1 MTPPPPFIDVAAQ
14 RRRLVLMAAINAI
27 CVVIAIGGAV
37 GFVSFHIAWMG
48 AVFALAV
55 IAGFAAQIWL
65 VLGMKRKS

>member
-1 MTPPPPFIDVAAQ
+1 MTPPPFIDVAAQ

-27 CVVIAIGGAV
+27 CVVIAIAGAV

-65 VLGMKRKS
+65 VLGMKRKP